1 MNVSLAVIGGS
12 GAYRLLQAEG
22 LGTEISCEIL
32 STPFGKSSPIH
43 RFDDGGCEFL
53 FLSRHGERDYSLTAP
68 FVNYRAN
75 IYALKELGAQR
86 IIAWSGPGI
95 VNTAYCPGDFAIPED
110 IIDETRNRES
120 TFFKNRGYG
129 FIRQKDPFC
138 PYIRE
143 TLHNAIHSAG
153 LPHHERSVYVC
164 MEGPRLESPAEVRKI
179 RIIGGDL
186 VGMTLAPEAFLAR
199 ELEMCYAPVC
209 YLVNYAEGTV
219 QRGFEKGTLFEGMQ
233 TDDEKSL
240 VNSAINRFPEIVRSC
255 FAILNGAVRAC
266 DCKDAMLRYKKKGM
280 IGNDWRTW
288 LGDL

>member
-1 MNVSLAVIGGS
+1 
-12 GAYRLLQAEG
+12 
-22 LGTEISCEIL
+22 
-32 STPFGKSSPIH
+32 
-43 RFDDGGCEFL
+43 
-53 FLSRHGERDYSLTAP
+53 
-68 FVNYRAN
+68 
-75 IYALKELGAQR
+75 
-86 IIAWSGPGI
+86 
-95 VNTAYCPGDFAIPED
+95 
-110 IIDETRNRES
+110 
-120 TFFKNRGYG
+120 
-129 FIRQKDPFC
+129 
-138 PYIRE
+138 
-143 TLHNAIHSAG
+143 
-153 LPHHERSVYVC
+153 